1 MQELLDELDLIKIV
15 ENHNFFMVKYII
27 EQCLQKEKEQIM
39 DAYNESLWITGK
51 PNIKAEE
58 YYNQTYN
65 QNK

>member
-27 EQCLQKEKEQIM
+27 EQCLQKEKDQII
-39 DAYNESLWITGK
+39 DFAYGCVQHISREDI
-51 PNIKAEE
+51 EE
-58 YYNQTYN
+58 HFYKTYN